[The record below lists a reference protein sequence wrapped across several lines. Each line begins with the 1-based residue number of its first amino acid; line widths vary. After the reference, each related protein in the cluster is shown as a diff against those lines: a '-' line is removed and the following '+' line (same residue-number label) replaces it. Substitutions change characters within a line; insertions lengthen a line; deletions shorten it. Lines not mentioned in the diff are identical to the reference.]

1 MRHNDAVAPVVAAIL
16 ILAVVVTLISAFQVT
31 VVPAM
36 KERSEMEHIAGVE
49 MALLRFSSHIETA
62 AAMKQP
68 LVFSETIQLGGGDTL
83 LNSIKSGGTLYV
95 MNDGEKPLAQ
105 INITN
110 HSHSTISN
118 ITLINFSY
126 SPVGNY
132 WRDQGYDWRWGVMNV
147 SSGGRETPLIFP
159 TMQVAEESILN
170 SGFPGSL
177 ITIKTDWGLIPE
189 RFDNGTITGNLI
201 EHISIITIDRVAYSA
216 GNPDFTSGN
225 ANTRLALSAKINETR
240 IFNVTELGFRVP
252 DNTLIPESFR
262 YALNNSLGHQLSSLN
277 PTFSQPTWTISFT
290 GHLPDLILR
299 ETDIRVTAG

>member
-1 MRHNDAVAPVVAAIL
+1 
-16 ILAVVVTLISAFQVT
+16 
-31 VVPAM
+31 
-36 KERSEMEHIAGVE
+36 
-49 MALLRFSSHIETA
+49 
-62 AAMKQP
+62 MKQP
-68 LVFSETIQLGGGDTL
+68 LTFSETIQLGGGDTL
-83 LNSIKSGGTLYV
+83 LNSIRSGGTLFV

-225 ANTRLALSAKINETR
+225 ANARLALSAKINETR